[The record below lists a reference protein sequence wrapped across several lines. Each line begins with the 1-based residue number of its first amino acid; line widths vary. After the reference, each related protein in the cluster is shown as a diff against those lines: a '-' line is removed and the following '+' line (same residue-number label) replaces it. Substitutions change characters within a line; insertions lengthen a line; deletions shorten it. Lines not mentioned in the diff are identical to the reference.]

1 VSQSTH
7 HRARVA
13 ALVRAGADLTVLR
26 AARRELAAANVR
38 RAVDKQRAALDL
50 PPVTDDL
57 AVVLAAAAFPEAVQ
71 AALPAR
77 AVCGS

>member
-7 HRARVA
+7 LRARVA
-13 ALVRAGADLTVLR
+13 ALSRAGADSAILR
-26 AARRELAAANVR
+26 DVRQKLAAANVR

-71 AALPAR
+71 AAQPAR
-77 AVCGS
+77 AVCG

>member
-1 VSQSTH
+1 MS
-7 HRARVA
+7 
-13 ALVRAGADLTVLR
+13 RAGADGTVLR

-57 AVVLAAAAFPEAVQ
+57 AVILAAAFPEAAQ

-77 AVCGS
+77 VVCGR

>member
-7 HRARVA
+7 WRARVA
-13 ALVRAGADLTVLR
+13 ALSRAGADGTVLR

-57 AVVLAAAAFPEAVQ
+57 AAVLAAAAFPEA
-71 AALPAR
+71 ARSALSPR
-77 AVCGS
+77 AVCGG